1 METTMPLNGTEWG
14 LLHQLKYE
22 RTELKYK
29 DPETHW
35 EMNADEIAVVRE
47 WMRRRIEELEIK
59 RDADTN

>member
-1 METTMPLNGTEWG
+1 MPLNGTEWG

-29 DPETHW
+29 DPEIHW
-35 EMNADEIAVVRE
+35 EMNADEIAIVRE

-59 RDADTN
+59 RDANTN